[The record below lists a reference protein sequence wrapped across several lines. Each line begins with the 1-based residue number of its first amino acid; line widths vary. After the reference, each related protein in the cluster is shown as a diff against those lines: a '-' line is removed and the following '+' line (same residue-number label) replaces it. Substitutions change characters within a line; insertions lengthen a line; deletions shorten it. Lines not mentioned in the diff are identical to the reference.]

1 MIESPISLPIRGSS
15 VAGSNAPPGFHVM
28 AKPRGAICNLDCS
41 YCYYLDKKE
50 LYPGSRF
57 RMGDAVLE
65 SFVSQ
70 YIGAQQ
76 VPQVTFA
83 WQGGEPTLM
92 GLEFFEKAVAYQRKH
107 AQPGKRIVNTL
118 QTNGTLLD
126 DAWGA
131 FLAENDFLVGI
142 SIDGPRRMHDRYR
155 VDAGGQPTFDAVW
168 RGLALLRQHDVAFNV
183 LTTVH
188 PANQDAPL
196 KVYRFLRDEVGA
208 RHLQFIPIVEHPD
221 VAAATKRSVS
231 ADAYG
236 KFLIEIFDEW
246 VHRDV
251 GEVYVQMFE
260 IALAA
265 WAGSPP
271 PLCVFA
277 ETCGDA
283 LALEHNGDLYSCDHF
298 VDSDHLLGNIEST
311 PLDNLVGSAR
321 QRSFGAAKLDT
332 LPSQCL
338 GCEVRFVCN
347 GGCPKDRFLTTE
359 AGEPG
364 LNYLCGGYRPFFNH
378 VRPAMEL
385 MAGELAAHRSP
396 ANVMRLLGAD

>member
-1 MIESPISLPIRGSS
+1 MASS
-15 VAGSNAPPGFHVM
+15 
-28 AKPRGAICNLDCS
+28 
-41 YCYYLDKKE
+41 
-50 LYPGSRF
+50 
-57 RMGDAVLE
+57 
-65 SFVSQ
+65 
-70 YIGAQQ
+70 
-76 VPQVTFA
+76 
-83 WQGGEPTLM
+83 
-92 GLEFFEKAVAYQRKH
+92 
-107 AQPGKRIVNTL
+107 
-118 QTNGTLLD
+118 
-126 DAWGA
+126 
-131 FLAENDFLVGI
+131 
-142 SIDGPRRMHDRYR
+142 
-155 VDAGGQPTFDAVW
+155 
-168 RGLALLRQHDVAFNV
+168 
-183 LTTVH
+183 
-188 PANQDAPL
+188 
-196 KVYRFLRDEVGA
+196 
-208 RHLQFIPIVEHPD
+208 
-221 VAAATKRSVS
+221 
-231 ADAYG
+231 
-236 KFLIEIFDEW
+236 LIEIFDEW